1 MTVKG
6 EDRREVP
13 LRVAAGT
20 VSANF
25 YASFKPTLD
34 LPAMAITEA
43 SVSVTLTAR
52 GIAG

>member
-25 YASFKPTLD
+25 YASFNLLSTFLQWRSRR
-34 LPAMAITEA
+34 PACQ
-43 SVSVTLTAR
+43 
-52 GIAG
+52 